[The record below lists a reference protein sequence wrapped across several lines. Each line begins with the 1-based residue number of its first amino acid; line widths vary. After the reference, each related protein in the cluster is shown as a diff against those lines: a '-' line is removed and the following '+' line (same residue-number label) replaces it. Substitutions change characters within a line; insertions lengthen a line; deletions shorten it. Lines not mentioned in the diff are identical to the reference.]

1 MNRLE
6 KRAWA
11 ELGGVTL
18 CVIIAGAGMG
28 LMVYMNTNRIVG
40 LASFLISGPI
50 VGLIVGL
57 ISYLRNIKSWTKF
70 DEREQKIVARA
81 RALSSG
87 VFILFLCEAS
97 FAVFFIVGPKNP
109 IPAYILPALFLSGL
123 FLAVFVQSTAILVQF
138 ARERD
143 DD

>member
-6 KRAWA
+6 KKAWS
-11 ELGGVTL
+11 ELGAVTL
-18 CVIIAGAGMG
+18 CVLIAGAGMA
-28 LMVYMNTNRIVG
+28 LMVYMNTYNGIVG
-40 LASFLISGPI
+40 LTSFLISG
-50 VGLIVGL
+50 LLVGL

-70 DEREQKIVARA
+70 DEREQKIAARA

-87 VFILFLCEAS
+87 VFILFLYCVS

-109 IPAYILPALFLSGL
+109 IPAYILPALFLSGI
-123 FLAVFVQSTAILVQF
+123 FLAVFVQSAAILVQF

>member
-11 ELGGVTL
+11 ELVGVTL
-18 CVIIAGAGMG
+18 CVLIAGAGMG
-28 LMVYMNTNRIVG
+28 LMVYMNIKGIVG
-40 LASFLISGPI
+40 LTSFLIS
-50 VGLIVGL
+50 GLIVGL

-70 DEREQKIVARA
+70 DEREKKIAQKA
-81 RALSSG
+81 RALSSC
-87 VFILFLCEAS
+87 VLILFLWCAS
-97 FAVFFIVGPKNP
+97 FAVFFVVGAKNP
-109 IPAYILPALFLSGL
+109 VPAYILPVLFLSGL
-123 FLAVFVQSTAILVQF
+123 FLSVFVQSAAILVQF